1 MSIGTV
7 LSEGRRRELF
17 RSEDRPLIALWLVA
31 IVSVSR
37 AVSGEDGS
45 DSETSP
51 SEFGVTDTPAR
62 RTLHITRVDKGPTVD
77 GDLTDSVWDTAPDG
91 GRLHQVV
98 PTPGGEPSE
107 RTEFRVLYDANALYI
122 AVWCY
127 ERDTDQIVARAM
139 ERDALLEDDKVTF
152 VFDTFRDRRNALL
165 FAVNPNGARMDGLI
179 SDNVKLD
186 TNWDGIW
193 SARSKVDEDG
203 WRAEVEIP
211 FKTLSFD
218 PQIDTWGFNVER
230 EMKSRFEIARWT
242 TPRPEI
248 EVENVADAGDLVGLS
263 DLEQGLGL
271 DVVPYSI
278 ARAMSDRVTGDDA
291 SDVDA
296 GGDLRYRVA
305 PNLTVRLSYNTDF
318 AETDVDAR
326 QVTLSRFPIFFPE
339 KREFFLEDSGIF
351 DFGIGRSDFFRP
363 FFSRRIGLDPSGEV
377 VPILSAGKLTG
388 RVDEYSIGVLDAVLD
403 ERPGVGFQN
412 AFVGRIKRNI
422 FDQSS
427 VGLLT
432 TYGDPN
438 SDVENSVVGSDYKY
452 RTTTFL
458 DDYVVEANAFGLSS
472 HTEGLGN
479 DAEFAYG
486 ASLSAPNDWFDMNLG
501 VVEINDDFNAAM
513 GFVPRTNVRVYS
525 GTWTYSPRPES
536 LPFVR
541 QTFNT
546 YTTEHI
552 TSLSNDQESV
562 NQTIYNKTLFESGDQ
577 AMIIWRRLFDAPP
590 EDFEISKGVIIPPGD
605 YWWNYWEFRLGAAP
619 KRLLSASTEF
629 TVGEFYDGHQL
640 GNSISANLL
649 PSKYWGLRGTYSIHN
664 VKLSGGAFDTQLATL
679 RLGINFAPDMTWAT
693 FVQYDNVSNTY
704 GYNSRFRWELKPG
717 TDVFLVINQN
727 FTDESR
733 LLTTEAAS
741 KVVMTIRF

>member
-17 RSEDRPLIALWLVA
+17 RSVDRPLIALWLVA

-37 AVSGEDGS
+37 AVSGADGS

-51 SEFGVTDTPAR
+51 PEFGVTDTPAR

-139 ERDALLEDDKVTF
+139 ERDDLLEDDKVTF
-152 VFDTFRDRRNALL
+152 VFDTFRDRRNAVL
-165 FAVNPNGARMDGLI
+165 FAVNPNGARTDGLI
-179 SDNVKLD
+179 TDNVNLD

-242 TPRPEI
+242 TPRPAI
-248 EVENVADAGDLVGLS
+248 GVENVADAGDLTGLS
-263 DLEQGLGL
+263 GLEQGLGL
-271 DVVPYSI
+271 DVIPYGI
-278 ARAMSDRVTGDDA
+278 VRATSNRVTRDD
-291 SDVDA
+291 DLEVDG
-296 GGDLRYRVA
+296 GGDLRYRIA

-318 AETDVDAR
+318 AETEVDAR
-326 QVTLSRFPIFFPE
+326 EITLSRFPIFFPE
-339 KREFFLEDSGIF
+339 KREFFLEDGGIF
-351 DFGIGRSDFFRP
+351 DFGGGRSDFFLP
-363 FFSRRIGLDPSGEV
+363 FFSRRIGLGSSGEV
-377 VPILSAGKLTG
+377 VPILAAGKLTG
-388 RVDEYSIGVLDAVLD
+388 RVDDYSIGVLDAVLD
-403 ERPGVGFQN
+403 EQRGLGFQN

-427 VGLLT
+427 IGLLT
-432 TYGDPN
+432 THGDPN
-438 SDVENSVVGSDYKY
+438 SDVDNAVVGSDYKY

-458 DDYVVEANAFGLSS
+458 GNYVVEANVFGLAS
-472 HTEGLGN
+472 HTEDLGN
-479 DAEFAYG
+479 EAELAYG
-486 ASLSAPNDWFDMNLG
+486 ANLSTPNDWFDLNLG
-501 VVEINDDFNAAM
+501 VVEINDDFNPAM
-513 GFVPRTNVRVYS
+513 GFAPRKDARVYS
-525 GTWTYSPRPES
+525 WTTTYSPRPEG

-546 YTTEHI
+546 YTAEHI
-552 TSLSNDQESV
+552 TSISNDTESV
-562 NQTIYNKTLFESGDQ
+562 LHTIFSRTEFESAEE
-577 AMIIWRRLFDAPP
+577 AMIIWRRFFDAPP
-590 EDFEISKGVIIPPGD
+590 EDFEVSEDVIIPPGD
-605 YWWNYWEFRLGAAP
+605 YWWSEWEFRFSTAP
-619 KRLLSASTEF
+619 KRLLSAGTSF
-629 TVGEFYDGHQL
+629 RVGEFYDGQHEVY
-640 GNSISANLL
+640 SIEANLL
-649 PSKYWGLRGTYSIHN
+649 PSKYWGLRSSYSIN
-664 VKLSGGAFDTQLATL
+664 EVDLPGGTFDTQLATL
-679 RLGINFAPDMTWAT
+679 RLGINFAPDITWAT